1 MSEETEEKAT
11 SQIYSEVLFC
21 EDIDLYLA
29 ENDSHLAFP
38 SLSCLLA
45 TFLTEKNTTKR
56 AVIERAQ
63 MNQIYGY
70 HIFSGLKNP
79 SRDKVLQLAF
89 GFQLDVSEAQSLLK
103 IARQPVLYARDKR
116 DSVFLFCLA
125 KSLSVIDALELLD
138 QLNLEPLTCE
148 K

>member
-1 MSEETEEKAT
+1 MVSKETR
-11 SQIYSEVLFC
+11 QLYDEVLFSD
-21 EDIDLYLA
+21 DIFKFVDENEAEQNIPIFHEHLEKMLIIKGKKKTDVLA
-29 ENDSHLAFP
+29 KA
-38 SLSCLLA
+38 CL
-45 TFLTEKNTTKR
+45 NP
-56 AVIERAQ
+56 
-63 MNQIYGY
+63 IYGY

-89 GFQLDVSEAQSLLK
+89 GFQLDVSETQSLLK

-116 DSVFLFCLA
+116 DSVILFCLS

-138 QLNLEPLTCE
+138 QLELEPLACE